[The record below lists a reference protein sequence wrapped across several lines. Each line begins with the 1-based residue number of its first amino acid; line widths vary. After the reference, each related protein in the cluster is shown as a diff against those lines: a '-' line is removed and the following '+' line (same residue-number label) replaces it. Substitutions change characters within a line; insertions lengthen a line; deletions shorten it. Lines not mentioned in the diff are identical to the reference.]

1 MYLRYPVLRK
11 DGDFMISERI
21 RELRKSSGLTQI
33 ELAQKLN
40 VSYGTIA
47 MWETG
52 KRTPGIE
59 TIKKIADFFGAPPG
73 SITGWEDNSAI
84 KVTVG
89 DRIKEARLKK
99 GYSQT
104 ELAKLLGYESRSSIS
119 KIEKEGR
126 DVPRN
131 SILKFADVLD
141 VTPSYLMGW
150 EDNSAIELTVSA
162 ANIDRIKA
170 QILSIEQK
178 LSELKEAVEELETM
192 GLEVEIS

>member
-1 MYLRYPVLRK
+1 MTIGQMIYSRRK
-11 DGDFMISERI
+11 Q
-21 RELRKSSGLTQI
+21 LGLTL
-33 ELAQKLN
+33 EDVGNAVGVGKST
-40 VSYGTIA
+40 VKK
-47 MWETG
+47 WEDG
-52 KRTPGIE
+52 YISNMKRD
-59 TIKKIADFFGAPPG
+59 KIALLAKALEIPVEYLLDQE
-73 SITGWEDNSAI
+73 SNSDL

-104 ELAKLLGYESRSSIS
+104 ELAKLLGYESRSSIN

-126 DVPRN
+126 DIPRS

-178 LSELKEAVEELETM
+178 LSELKEAVEELEKM
-192 GLEVEIS
+192 NLEVEIS

>member
-1 MYLRYPVLRK
+1 
-11 DGDFMISERI
+11 MISERI

-33 ELAQKLN
+33 EFAQKLN

-59 TIKKIADFFGAPPG
+59 TIKKIADFFGVPPG
-73 SITGWEDNSAI
+73 SIT
-84 KVTVG
+84 
-89 DRIKEARLKK
+89 
-99 GYSQT
+99 
-104 ELAKLLGYESRSSIS
+104 
-119 KIEKEGR
+119 
-126 DVPRN
+126 
-131 SILKFADVLD
+131 
-141 VTPSYLMGW
+141 GW

-178 LSELKEAVEELETM
+178 LSELKEAVEELEKM
-192 GLEVEIS
+192 GLGGEIR